1 MPFEV
6 EQSVICLSNHGIL
19 IVYNWSGMG
28 SHRVRNHSD
37 SKLNRRE
44 MESFM
49 KVEFKSSTVEYEGF
63 VKIEKDIFQF
73 ERFGGGMSRD
83 VTRYRYRRGDAV
95 AVLIYEAS
103 RNQVLLIRQFRNA
116 VHMVTGDGWLVEC
129 VAGMME
135 EGETPE
141 AVAFREVKEETGL
154 ELEKIE
160 WLTSYFFSPGG
171 CSDRIHLFLGWVKNY
186 SQPLGIHGL
195 WEEGE
200 EVLAQWIP
208 LEEALAALEHRE
220 IVDAKAMMGLL
231 LLERRLRA
239 H

>member
-1 MPFEV
+1 
-6 EQSVICLSNHGIL
+6 
-19 IVYNWSGMG
+19 
-28 SHRVRNHSD
+28 
-37 SKLNRRE
+37 
-44 MESFM
+44 M

-63 VKIEKDIFQF
+63 LKIEKDIYQF
-73 ERFGGGMSRD
+73 ERFGGGMSRE
-83 VTRYRYRRGDAV
+83 VARYRYRRGDAV
-95 AVLIYEAS
+95 AVLIYDES
-103 RNQVLLIRQFRNA
+103 QNRVLLIRQFRNA
-116 VHMVTGDGWLVEC
+116 VHAVTGDGWLVEC

-154 ELEKIE
+154 ELETIE

-171 CSDRIHLFLGWVKNY
+171 CSDRIHLFLGRVKN
-186 SQPLGIHGL
+186 STQSLGIHGL

-208 LEEALAALEHRE
+208 LEEAMAALDRGE
-220 IVDAKAMMGLL
+220 IVDAKALMGLL

>member
-1 MPFEV
+1 
-6 EQSVICLSNHGIL
+6 
-19 IVYNWSGMG
+19 
-28 SHRVRNHSD
+28 
-37 SKLNRRE
+37 
-44 MESFM
+44 M
-49 KVEFKSSTVEYEGF
+49 KVEFKSSAVEYEGF

-73 ERFGGGMSRD
+73 ERFVGGMSRD

-95 AVLIYEAS
+95 AVLIYDEF
-103 RNQVLLIRQFRNA
+103 RKQVLLIRQFRNA
-116 VHMVTGDGWLVEC
+116 VHAVTGDGWLVEC

-171 CSDRIHLFLGWVKNY
+171 CSDRIHLFLGWVKD
-186 SQPLGIHGL
+186 SSHPLGIHGL

-208 LEEALAALEHRE
+208 LEEALAAMERRE
-220 IVDAKAMMGLL
+220 IVDAKALMGLL